1 MVKPKC
7 VTDPQ
12 VVGLETVHLRNLM
25 IIYPELAQGDLGQQG
40 QHDRGPWSC
49 CRPCVPWDLLRL
61 APQVEADLPLEEAV
75 DQQPDDREHKACHDL
90 LYISGDFRRLY
101 PVGTA

>member
-1 MVKPKC
+1 MGVAPRELRTL
-7 VTDPQ
+7 VRLDAYVDPS
-12 VVGLETVHLRNLM
+12 
-25 IIYPELAQGDLGQQG
+25 DLGQQG
-40 QHDRGPWSC
+40 QHDRGRWSC